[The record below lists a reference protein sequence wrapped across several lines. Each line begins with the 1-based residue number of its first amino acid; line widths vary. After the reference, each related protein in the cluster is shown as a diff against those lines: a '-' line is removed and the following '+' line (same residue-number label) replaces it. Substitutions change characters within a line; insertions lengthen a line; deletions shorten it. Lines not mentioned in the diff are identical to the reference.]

1 MEKTVGKSGTSQWLK
16 KHGLNTVLVAP
27 LMIFVFSFT
36 IVPIFQTILL
46 SFKDQITSEWT
57 LRNYAYVFGRS
68 FFSEAVINT
77 LFVSAI
83 GLLIQMV
90 IGYLLASMLRKNF
103 VGKGLARTLVMLP
116 MGIPTMV
123 SGVAMLYLFGM
134 SGYLNEIL
142 YRLNVTPIPI
152 DWTANRLRSLFVV
165 AVADSWKVM
174 LAFFNGKRF
183 VPMVV
188 MLFLSGLESIPLE
201 LYEAADVDGAGK
213 FDCFRY
219 ITIPQLKATVTMTV
233 LTRLV
238 DLLRIFELP
247 KVLLGGTTPFLA
259 TMSYEE
265 YSYGNNAY
273 SAVAS
278 TVLLALIL
286 VIVMAYM
293 FAFER
298 EKKGGRR
305 R

>member
-152 DWTANRLRSLFVV
+152 DWTANRLRSLFVM

-174 LAFFNGKRF
+174 
-183 VPMVV
+183 PMVV

>member
-1 MEKTVGKSGTSQWLK
+1 MEKTVGRSGMSHWLK
-16 KHGLNTVLVAP
+16 KHGLNTMLVAP

-36 IVPIFQTILL
+36 IIPIFQTILL

-57 LRNYAYVFGRS
+57 FRNYAYVFGRS

-90 IGYLLASMLRKNF
+90 IGYLLASMLRKSF

-123 SGVAMLYLFGM
+123 SGVAMLYLFGI
-134 SGYLNEIL
+134 SGYLNEVL
-142 YRLNVTPIPI
+142 YRLNLAAVPI

-174 LAFFNGKRF
+174 
-183 VPMVV
+183 PMVV

-278 TVLLALIL
+278 TVLLVLIL

-298 EKKGGRR
+298 EKKGGRAR
-305 R
+305 

>member
-174 LAFFNGKRF
+174 
-183 VPMVV
+183 PMVV

-286 VIVMAYM
+286 VIVRAYM